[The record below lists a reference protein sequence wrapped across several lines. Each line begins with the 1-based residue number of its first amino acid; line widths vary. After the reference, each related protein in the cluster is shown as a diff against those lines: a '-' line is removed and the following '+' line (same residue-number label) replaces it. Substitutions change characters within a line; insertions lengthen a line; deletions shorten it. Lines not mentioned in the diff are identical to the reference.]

1 MLGYLRTDIKIGN
14 HESPDWMSNQK
25 TRFKFKSF
33 TTSTTSTGEAF
44 KHWATIVFIK
54 IG

>member
-1 MLGYLRTDIKIGN
+1 MNKNLCVHNYDLILKFGN

-44 KHWATIVFIK
+44 KHWA
-54 IG
+54 